1 MWAMSDQ
8 KRGRP
13 LVAAPSTGYHV
24 YRLMAMH
31 TPVGQVRLFSKP
43 GIYSWRRPDRAA
55 NLLLQAVKADGLPGG
70 ARVLD
75 LGCGNGVIGF
85 SALELQPDIELH
97 LADSSLAAVTA
108 ARLAVDRL
116 GYAAKVWH
124 SDVTADLPEEQR
136 FDVILTN
143 LPRGR
148 LLAEQFVREAWQ
160 RLEVGGRLYLAG
172 VTNIGIRTRIQVA
185 AEWFGGAEVV
195 ASGPRCRVARVVKR
209 AGMRPPPPGEY
220 HVWREMSFE
229 ARGRTWRYVA
239 KPGLFSW
246 EHPDPGTLTLV
257 EQLRLRSGEKVLDL
271 GCGAGQVGLVAS
283 SLAEGVQVTM
293 ADDSLLA
300 VRAAERTAALNG
312 LSARVVASDCGSA
325 LIGERFDVVAANPPF
340 HLGPGIEHDV
350 ARQFILDA
358 RDLLEAKGRLLLV
371 ANAFIPYED
380 ELERIFRRSE
390 TVYKNER
397 YKVLLGAR
405 PVGRDKKRQ
414 AGPLVDMGRS

>member
-1 MWAMSDQ
+1 
-8 KRGRP
+8 
-13 LVAAPSTGYHV
+13 
-24 YRLMAMH
+24 
-31 TPVGQVRLFSKP
+31 
-43 GIYSWRRPDRAA
+43 
-55 NLLLQAVKADGLPGG
+55 
-70 ARVLD
+70 
-75 LGCGNGVIGF
+75 
-85 SALELQPDIELH
+85 
-97 LADSSLAAVTA
+97 
-108 ARLAVDRL
+108 
-116 GYAAKVWH
+116 
-124 SDVTADLPEEQR
+124 
-136 FDVILTN
+136 
-143 LPRGR
+143 
-148 LLAEQFVREAWQ
+148 
-160 RLEVGGRLYLAG
+160 
-172 VTNIGIRTRIQVA
+172 
-185 AEWFGGAEVV
+185 
-195 ASGPRCRVARVVKR
+195 
-209 AGMRPPPPGEY
+209 
-220 HVWREMSFE
+220 
-229 ARGRTWRYVA
+229 
-239 KPGLFSW
+239 
-246 EHPDPGTLTLV
+246 
-257 EQLRLRSGEKVLDL
+257 VLDL